1 SSARGACQASIPALG
16 VAAALTST
24 PYGLALPPAAP
35 CPARP
40 LIAPCSHLP
49 EAFGQAVATT
59 SKGKLLGGGPRHPF
73 WMAQSDYSPIPWIV
87 LVCLLIFAT
96 WALVVHFL
104 KL

>member
-1 SSARGACQASIPALG
+1 MARHGYALSLDWRPADRSGGSGYPSSARGACQASIPALG

-59 SKGKLLGGGPRHPF
+59 SKGKLLGGGPRLPF
-73 WMAQSDYSPIPWIV
+73 WIA
-87 LVCLLIFAT
+87 
-96 WALVVHFL
+96 
-104 KL
+104 